1 MLLATF
7 AFGHSSALPTT
18 IVAEIRGGGDMTTTI
33 SGYEWSDD
41 FIGGKQEFSQ
51 INCLMTWRWNKS
63 ETQKLLTQ
71 EQLDLVVDSWGGFT
85 FIHEASS
92 EL

>member
-51 INCLMTWRWNKS
+51 INCLMT
-63 ETQKLLTQ
+63 
-71 EQLDLVVDSWGGFT
+71 
-85 FIHEASS
+85 
-92 EL
+92 